1 MALTISK
8 LKMWKNP
15 GYTKGCLEVPPVG
28 SKKLPGTPDYS
39 LAADQTL
46 RPHKASTLTSLQ
58 LPIDFTSVFG
68 MSYLYIE
75 ASDGSGSVSL
85 FGWVDSITQMASSNM
100 NTQINWTVDW
110 WRSYSDQ
117 ITFGTGTITHCPNST
132 YRRPYGT
139 APRKW
144 QIKHFEKLAKGLPAP
159 YDTQRWVVNVV
170 YSQTVGGVT
179 IIRTYYWRT
188 NATYS
193 VGESRNIGG
202 DTYYAPGLRDV
213 YNGTLD
219 EKLGLNPTQIVG
231 IYITPLVCTTTTGTY
246 TITHTD
252 GDGNKWF
259 AYYAN
264 NSTSNSVSITYEKTY
279 TTDDNLKAVIVDPTG
294 AVVYTMP
301 WGFSASKCALGVDI
315 GTVGASVTASLY
327 NTFETDIGLKCA
339 CAGMFASFPAIAAPF
354 NSNAYASYCY
364 SGQRDYDR
372 ETRNIQRD
380 EQNDNGMIGIA
391 SSAAGASPSALLS
404 SIVST
409 PLNYF
414 TQGTINDRLNDATD
428 KLYSNQAS
436 TVIQTAKGD
445 AYAYSSTGAGD
456 WYIVQLEADSVSQA
470 EYTAHIAKNGYSTD
484 ISAASCSS
492 FITTGGALQI
502 TNMVVTG
509 NAPPE
514 AKQFIKG
521 MFTNGVIIQENNP
534 SGVAP

>member
-1 MALTISK
+1 MALTITK
-8 LKMWKNP
+8 LKMWKDP
-15 GYTKGCLEVPPVG
+15 GYTRGCLEVPPVG

-75 ASDGSGSVSL
+75 ASDGSGSLAL
-85 FGWVDSITQMASSNM
+85 FGWVDSITQMASSAM

-117 ITFGTGTITHCPNST
+117 ITFGTGTITHCPDST

-159 YDTQRWVVNVV
+159 YDTQKWVVNVI
-170 YSQTVGGVT
+170 YSQTIGGVT

-188 NATYS
+188 NAS
-193 VGESRNIGG
+193 NAHGESKDIGG
-202 DTYYAPGLRDV
+202 VTHYAPGLRYL

-219 EKLGLNPTQIVG
+219 EVLGLDPASIVG
-231 IYITPLVCTTTTGTY
+231 IYITPYVPTTTTGTY
-246 TITHTD
+246 YITHDHD
-252 GDGNKWF
+252 GDHWF

-264 NSTSNSVSITYEKTY
+264 NSVSNSVSITYQNTY

-301 WGFSASKCALGVDI
+301 WGFSATKCDLGVDI

-327 NTFETDIGLKCA
+327 TTFEANIGLKCA
-339 CAGMFASFPAIAAPF
+339 CAGMFASFPAIDAPF

-380 EQNDNGMIGIA
+380 EQNDNGVIGII
-391 SSAAGASPSALLS
+391 SAVPSGNVTGAISGL
-404 SIVST
+404 ITT

-445 AYAYSSTGAGD
+445 AYTRSSNGAGD